1 MLAGK
6 TVRFRLLQSGREA
19 VETIVP
25 TSEFLDG
32 FVVDENHM
40 GVWIWVQESK
50 PVSAVLL
57 KWEHFSTAVVEY
69 EPEAP
74 LDRMAPGFRP

>member
-6 TVRFRLLQSGREA
+6 RVRFRLLPSGREA

-25 TSEFLDG
+25 AAEFLDG

-40 GVWIWVQESK
+40 GVWIWVPKSK
-50 PVSAVLL
+50 PVRAVLL
-57 KWEHFSTAVVEY
+57 KWEHFSTATVEY
-69 EPEAP
+69 EPQAP
-74 LDRMAPGFRP
+74 ERAPAGFRR